1 MPKQTLFHTG
11 GILNMSIAKRF
22 VKRTGALVLAMML
35 AVGMILTASA
45 KNFADVGR
53 DHDYAEQIGILS
65 DMGVIIG
72 TGVDEDGN
80 ALFSPEMKVNREQ
93 MALLL
98 FRFML
103 NRSSA
108 GTVNSSPFT
117 DLVGEIYNGAI
128 SWASAAGY
136 IIGTGPNTFNP
147 NQGRYHAP
155 RRHDNGR
162 SRARIRQRSHG
173 QGLSLDLHQ
182 HRYQTRS

>member
-1 MPKQTLFHTG
+1 
-11 GILNMSIAKRF
+11 MSIAKRF

-98 FRFML
+98 F
-103 NRSSA
+103 
-108 GTVNSSPFT
+108 
-117 DLVGEIYNGAI
+117 
-128 SWASAAGY
+128 
-136 IIGTGPNTFNP
+136 
-147 NQGRYHAP
+147 
-155 RRHDNGR
+155 
-162 SRARIRQRSHG
+162 
-173 QGLSLDLHQ
+173 
-182 HRYQTRS
+182 